1 MDVFTCFRSGQAEAK
16 LGNTYRKILAEE
28 EMDCV
33 LSSPVLGARRRL
45 ISARHRLDL
54 LCVKQTKLQR
64 HNPSLERDRE
74 DTWRTVM
81 RVLLTCFEKH
91 APDVPKVAMEAEDR
105 LQKELG
111 ESLLEPGHVRVRI
124 MTKEAKDEEQ
134 ERNRVVLVQLNDQG
148 GTVVVV
154 RVVRRRDL
162 LSLRS
167 LAAARVASCVRG
179 PGEVEQLE
187 VPGCLYPDIRRHWSE
202 EWRVAS
208 YSRYLYLQT
217 CCLGCAALNIA
228 QRW

>member
-1 MDVFTCFRSGQAEAK
+1 
-16 LGNTYRKILAEE
+16 
-28 EMDCV
+28 
-33 LSSPVLGARRRL
+33 
-45 ISARHRLDL
+45 
-54 LCVKQTKLQR
+54 
-64 HNPSLERDRE
+64 
-74 DTWRTVM
+74 
-81 RVLLTCFEKH
+81 
-91 APDVPKVAMEAEDR
+91 
-105 LQKELG
+105 
-111 ESLLEPGHVRVRI
+111 
-124 MTKEAKDEEQ
+124 MTKEAEEEEQ
-134 ERNRVVLVQLNDQG
+134 ERNRVVLVQLNDKE

-167 LAAARVASCVRG
+167 LAAARVARCVRG

-187 VPGCLYPDIRRHWSE
+187 VPGSLYPDIRRHWSE

>member
-1 MDVFTCFRSGQAEAK
+1 
-16 LGNTYRKILAEE
+16 
-28 EMDCV
+28 MDCV
-33 LSSPVLGARRRL
+33 LTPPLLGARRRL
-45 ISARHRLDL
+45 SSGRHQLDL
-54 LCVKQTKLQR
+54 LCVKETKLR
-64 HNPSLERDRE
+64 CHNPRLEQDRE

-81 RVLLTCFEKH
+81 TVLLTCFETH
-91 APDVPKVAMEAEDR
+91 ASDVPKVAVEAEEK

-111 ESLLEPGHVRVRI
+111 EPGRVRVRI
-124 MTKEAKDEEQ
+124 MTKEATDEEQ
-134 ERNRVVLVQLNDQG
+134 ERNRVVLVQLHDKE

-167 LAAARVASCVRG
+167 LAAAGVARCVRG

-187 VPGCLYPDIRRHWSE
+187 MPGSLYPDIRRHWSE
-202 EWRVAS
+202 EWRLAS
-208 YSRYLYLQT
+208 YSTYLYLQT